1 LGTPEFGH
9 QTERKRKRL
18 ARLVIIGLV
27 AAVGVIAAYRL
38 NSPQEKKQAAPQAL
52 PSNVNQRQSGFS
64 FTRSENGRQ
73 EFTVHA
79 SRTTAFRRGGE
90 TVLRDVWVEV
100 FGQSGN
106 RRDLIR
112 TRACDY
118 NRETGELYAEG
129 KVEIEL
135 NAPPD
140 ARPGNNPS
148 AFEDFSFP
156 APEKTRSGVR
166 GRHPIFLE
174 TSQLFF
180 VQQGA
185 LVVSDAPVRF
195 EVGAA
200 SGTAEGLE
208 YATRDDWVEFKKN
221 VVIQMLPRGAET
233 SSGSLRLEASRLRF
247 DKASGTVTLGGPVV
261 ITQQGRR
268 VTAENGM
275 VLLDAQNRV
284 TAAELDGEVKA
295 QGSFGTDEVAG
306 TAQRVRAELDP
317 ESAQLRFLRAEQDFQ
332 AESKSADRVL
342 RVSAD
347 RCQVNFSGQ
356 PSRPV
361 DGDAEGNVRLTSE
374 AVPGAGAPSRSSP
387 ASAASLRAARQ
398 DLTAG
403 GLKFSFRPG
412 GRTLQSASTAGPGTI
427 VVVPR
432 DPKVGQRRITADN
445 LEMDFDAQ
453 GGPETL
459 RGLGQAHVVFM
470 PSPQTAA
477 GTPDATTSSDRL
489 LASFDPSGRTLR
501 TVDQTGDFRFEQGDQ
516 QAFADHAS
524 YNARSEVVT
533 MTGHPQVQD
542 EETRLRADRILI
554 HTSDSTAEGEG
565 HVQAVHLE
573 KSGKPSAGEKS
584 EPTFVVAD
592 RMVAKRQSQFV
603 HYQGHVRLWRGPD
616 VIESPS
622 LDVFKAERRV
632 RTASRV
638 VTTFLQSSAAAP
650 GARAASRAD
659 ETREL
664 PVTIRADDLEYS
676 EGGRKASYRGE
687 VQLETQ
693 NATLRSD
700 QLNVFFSPSNVA
712 GESAVERAVAE
723 GHVVVVQPGRRATG
737 ERAEYFAGPGKIL
750 VTGGPPALYDAE
762 KGFTT
767 GRQLTFF
774 LRDDTIFLDGG
785 EESPTLSKHHIS
797 Q

>member
-1 LGTPEFGH
+1 MGTPEFGH

-18 ARLVIIGLV
+18 TRLVIGALV
-27 AAVGVIAAYRL
+27 AAVAVIAAYRL
-38 NSPQEKKQAAPQAL
+38 NSPREKKQAAPQAL
-52 PSNVNQRQSGFS
+52 PSNANQLQSGFS
-64 FTRSENGRQ
+64 FTQSNNVRQ
-73 EFTVHA
+73 VFTVHA
-79 SRTTAFRRGGE
+79 SRATAFKGGDE
-90 TVLRDVWVEV
+90 TVLNDVWVEV
-100 FGQSGN
+100 FGKHRN

-118 NRETGELYAEG
+118 NQQSGELYAAG

-135 NAPPD
+135 NAPPG
-140 ARPGNNPS
+140 APPSEGPGAFQNFSLPGPGEEAS
-148 AFEDFSFP
+148 A
-156 APEKTRSGVR
+156 SGR
-166 GRHPIFLE
+166 QPIFIE
-174 TSQLFF
+174 TSHLSL
-180 VQQGA
+180 VQKGA

-195 EVGAA
+195 RAGPA
-200 SGTAEGLE
+200 SGTAKGLA
-208 YATRDDWVEFKKN
+208 YATHDDWLELKSN
-221 VVIQMLPRGAET
+221 VVILMQHRAAGNASAPI
-233 SSGSLRLEASRLRF
+233 RLEASHLRF
-247 DKASGTVTLGGPVV
+247 EKASGTVSLGGPVV

-295 QGSFGTDEVAG
+295 QGSLGKDELSG
-306 TAQRVRAELDP
+306 TAQHVRAEFDP
-317 ESAQLRFLRAEQDFQ
+317 QSAQLRFIRAEQDFR
-332 AESKSADRVL
+332 AESKSADRIL
-342 RVSAD
+342 RVAAD
-347 RCQVNFSGQ
+347 TCQVNLSGE

-361 DGDAEGNVRLTSE
+361 DGDAEGNVRVTSE
-374 AVPGAGAPSRSSP
+374 TVPGAGAPSRGSP
-387 ASAASLRAARQ
+387 ASAASLPAARQ

-403 GLKFSFRPG
+403 GLRFSFRAG
-412 GRTLQSASTAGPGTI
+412 GQILQRASTAGPGTI
-427 VVVPR
+427 VLIPR

-453 GGPETL
+453 GRPATL
-459 RGLGQAHVVFM
+459 RGRGHARVVFF
-470 PSPQTAA
+470 PSPQAA
-477 GTPDATTSSDRL
+477 PGTPEATTSSDRL
-489 LASFDPSGRTLR
+489 LATFDPSGRTLR
-501 TVDQTGDFRFEQGDQ
+501 TVVQTGDFRFEQGDQ
-516 QAFADHAS
+516 QAFADR
-524 YNARSEVVT
+524 ARYDAPSEVVT
-533 MTGHPQVQD
+533 MTGHPRVQD

-573 KSGKPSAGEKS
+573 EAGQPSAGEKS

-592 RMVAKRQSQFV
+592 RMVAERQSQFV
-603 HYQGHVRLWRGPD
+603 HYQGHVRLWRGTD

-622 LDVFKAERRV
+622 LDVYKAERRV
-632 RTASRV
+632 RTGSHV
-638 VTTFLQSSAAAP
+638 VTTFLQSSAGAP
-650 GARAASRAD
+650 GATAAPRSAKD
-659 ETREL
+659 REA

-676 EGGRKASYRGE
+676 EEGRKATYSGD

-700 QLNVFFSPSNVA
+700 RLDVFFSPSNVA
-712 GESAVERAVAE
+712 GESTVERAVAE

-785 EESPTLSKHHIS
+785 EESPTLSKHRIP